1 MAARM
6 EHFQRHQNQVIVLL
20 VGIRQKLVVQRSN
33 LQRQLQLWKIIHCM
47 LIGLVLHILYH
58 LIQMA
63 AVSAQPLKW

>member
-47 LIGLVLHILYH
+47 LIGLVLHIL
-58 LIQMA
+58 
-63 AVSAQPLKW
+63 